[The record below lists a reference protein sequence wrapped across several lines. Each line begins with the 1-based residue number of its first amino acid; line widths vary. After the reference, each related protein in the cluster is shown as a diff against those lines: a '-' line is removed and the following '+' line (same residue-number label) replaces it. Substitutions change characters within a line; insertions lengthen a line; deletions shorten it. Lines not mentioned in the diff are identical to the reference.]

1 MWSTV
6 RVKQPSCYK
15 KQSGEFFCLRW
26 GGFYNNVLISQ
37 SLMLSMEE
45 MIKDQT
51 LPPEILCENKVIK
64 QLSRP

>member
-1 MWSTV
+1 MEHSEGEAAV
-6 RVKQPSCYK
+6 MLQEAERRV
-15 KQSGEFFCLRW
+15 FLW

-45 MIKDQT
+45 MIKEQT